1 MAMDWVPRLGEA
13 VGAGLEPLGM
23 SGPETM
29 LDSDV

>member
-13 VGAGLEPLGM
+13 VGAALGTLGM